1 MNSLGPF
8 SIDVLTLMLSATAAW
23 WVARK
28 WRRRQNPE
36 EAKRAAGIV
45 VDAIGAGLLAARLG
59 FVVQNWQDYAPHPW
73 SIVTL
78 GDGGYSWAWGLLAGA
93 FVAAWLARGKAGV
106 RKGALVGL
114 AFGSAA
120 WLAMSFS
127 LDWMSRAAPGLEA
140 VHGNP
145 SGPAVPTL
153 SAAVGRPV
161 VVNLWAAWCPP
172 CRREMPAFAEA
183 EAQLPGVVFAMVN
196 QGDEPATALAF
207 VQDNQLVF
215 DHTYT
220 DPSSETML
228 RFGAR
233 VMPTTLFFD
242 SQGRMVDMHV
252 GEMTLAGLKAK
263 VRQHFGSESSK
274 GPLE

>member
-8 SIDVLTLMLSATAAW
+8 SIDVLTLMLCAMAAW
-23 WVARK
+23 WVARR
-28 WRRRQNPE
+28 WRKGQNPE

-59 FVVQNWQDYAPHPW
+59 FVVQNWQDYASHPW

-78 GDGGYSWAWGLLAGA
+78 GDGGYSWTWGMLVGALVAG
-93 FVAAWLARGKAGV
+93 WLARGKVGV
-106 RKGALVGL
+106 RRRALVGL
-114 AFGSAA
+114 AFGGVA
-120 WLAMSFS
+120 WLAISFS
-127 LDWMSRAAPGLEA
+127 SDWMSRTAPRVEA

-145 SGPAVPTL
+145 LGPAVPPL
-153 SAAVGRPV
+153 SAAEGRPV

-183 EAQLPGVVFAMVN
+183 EAQLPGVVFVMVN
-196 QGDEPATALAF
+196 QGDEPSTALAF
-207 VQDNQLVF
+207 IQDNDLAF
-215 DHTYT
+215 DHTYA

-263 VRQHFGSESSK
+263 VRQHFGAESGRGALK
-274 GPLE
+274 

>member
-1 MNSLGPF
+1 LNSLGPF

-23 WVARK
+23 WVARR

-36 EAKRAAGIV
+36 EAKRAARIV
-45 VDAIGAGLLAARLG
+45 VDVIGAGLLAARLG
-59 FVVQNWQDYAPHPW
+59 FVVQNWQDYASHPW

-78 GDGGYSWAWGLLAGA
+78 GDGGYSWIWGMLVGALL
-93 FVAAWLARGKAGV
+93 AAWLARGEVGV
-106 RKGALVGL
+106 RRRALVGL
-114 AFGSAA
+114 AFGGAA
-120 WLAMSFS
+120 WLAMSFT
-127 LDWMSRAAPGLEA
+127 LDWMSRTAPRVEA
-140 VHGNP
+140 VHGSP
-145 SGPAVPTL
+145 LVPAVPAL

-196 QGDEPATALAF
+196 QGDEPSTALAF
-207 VQDNQLVF
+207 IQDNQLAF

-263 VRQHFGSESSK
+263 VRQYFGAESSQEA
-274 GPLE
+274 LE